1 MQEEEDEYDKVAVG
15 SEGTDDRLFMG
26 QIRDFGTSL
35 NLITPLPT
43 SFEEVRQVRRDA
55 RANHEAALARLEEDD
70 RQAANIVANETS
82 KALVDTFGTGSERK
96 ECAAGNGDA
105 NVGEQSSPSKNEE
118 DAMEI
123 DGDGKFSVTW
133 NFHQFVSQ
141 VYHTR
146 PYLEYMC
153 FPSVNFITL
162 SYSGYML
169 LDTIFLNILYVLVKV
184 EALGSSHF
192 FKTHIKTKGILF
204 SRSGI

>member
-15 SEGTDDRLFMG
+15 SEGSDDRLFMG

-43 SFEEVRQVRRDA
+43 SFDEVRQVRRDA

-70 RQAANIVANETS
+70 RQAANIMANESS
-82 KALVDTFGTGSERK
+82 KALVDTFGIGSQLK

-105 NVGEQSSPSKNEE
+105 NVGEQLPPSKNE

-123 DGDGKFSVTW
+123 DGDGKLFLTCK
-133 NFHQFVSQ
+133 FHQFVSQ

-146 PYLEYMC
+146 PYLEYMG
-153 FPSVNFITL
+153 FHSVKYITVFIFWVHASGHHIPEPSLCPSN
-162 SYSGYML
+162 
-169 LDTIFLNILYVLVKV
+169 
-184 EALGSSHF
+184 A
-192 FKTHIKTKGILF
+192 
-204 SRSGI
+204 RST